1 MTACVLFFSHQ
12 LSSLEAPSSSV
23 SGPPV
28 PSRSCSAPRCP
39 SPLFQSHA
47 AESTTLTK
55 HGHPNTVTCA
65 DNHHKPARVMG
76 SLSPRSGECSG
87 TLVPTSDWRVEVPLT
102 QSLCDTLCAR
112 QGHGSDGGQR
122 RSRLHTDARRWEL
135 TKETV
140 GPGQGGH
147 DARVSALSGNFQAPL
162 RMLPSKRVLLLNLGS
177 LSSSVGCQHWAL
189 STAKNTGFASKG
201 LSHLSPSAI

>member
-1 MTACVLFFSHQ
+1 MFLQLSPVDVFIFIFFIYFLKPLLMTACVLFFSHQ

-28 PSRSCSAPRCP
+28 PSRSCSASRCP

-55 HGHPNTVTCA
+55 HAHPNTVTCA

-102 QSLCDTLCAR
+102 QSLCDTLCAW
-112 QGHGSDGGQR
+112 QGRGSDGGQR
-122 RSRLHTDARRWEL
+122 RSRPHTNSRRWEL
-135 TKETV
+135 TEETV
-140 GPGQGGH
+140 GPGR
-147 DARVSALSGNFQAPL
+147 ARCSCFRSDWKHSGA
-162 RMLPSKRVLLLNLGS
+162 SKKAA
-177 LSSSVGCQHWAL
+177 CQH
-189 STAKNTGFASKG
+189 
-201 LSHLSPSAI
+201 